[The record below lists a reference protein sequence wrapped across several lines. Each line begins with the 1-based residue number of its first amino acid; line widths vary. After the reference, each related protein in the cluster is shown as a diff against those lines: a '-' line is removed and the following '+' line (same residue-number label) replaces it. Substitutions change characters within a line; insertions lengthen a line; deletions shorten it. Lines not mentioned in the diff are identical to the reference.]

1 MSASKAAATKTHKIR
16 LLVVDDHFV
25 VRLGLTSA
33 LNLEPDM
40 QVVAEANDGQQALE
54 LYRKHKPDLVVMDY
68 QLPQLNGAQAT
79 AAICREFPDA
89 RVIVLSVYKA
99 EEDVHRAVQAGASA
113 YLPKSSEPE
122 ELIEAIRTGHGG
134 GRYFPAAIANVLAGR
149 ASRDPLS
156 DREIEVLT
164 MIVRGRSN
172 KEIAGDLGISEN
184 TVKFHTTRIFEKLG
198 VLDRV
203 QAATAAIERGIVHLP

>member
-1 MSASKAAATKTHKIR
+1 MSATKAATKSHQIR

-40 QVVAEANDGQQALE
+40 QVVAEANDGQQALD

-99 EEDVHRAVQAGASA
+99 EEDVHRAVQAGAAA

-122 ELIEAIRTGHGG
+122 ELIEAIRTVYGG

-164 MIVRGRSN
+164 NIVRGRSN

>member
-1 MSASKAAATKTHKIR
+1 MSASKTAKSQKIR

-40 QVVAEANDGQQALE
+40 QVIAEANDGQQALE

-89 RVIVLSVYKA
+89 RIIVLSVYKA
-99 EEDVHRAVQAGASA
+99 EEDVHRAVQAGAAA

-122 ELIEAIRTGHGG
+122 ELIEAIRTVYGG

-156 DREIEVLT
+156 EREIEVLT

-172 KEIAGDLGISEN
+172 KEVAGDLGISEN

>member
-1 MSASKAAATKTHKIR
+1 MSKAAPKQKIR
-16 LLVVDDHFV
+16 LLIVDDHFV
-25 VRLGLTSA
+25 VRLGLASA

-40 QVVAEANDGQQALE
+40 SVIAEAGDGPQAIE
-54 LYRKHKPDLVVMDY
+54 AYRKHKPDVVLMDY
-68 QLPQLNGAQAT
+68 QLPGINGAEAT
-79 AAICREFPDA
+79 QSIRAEFPEA
-89 RVIVLSVYKA
+89 RVIVLSVFKA

-122 ELIEAIRTGHGG
+122 ELMEAIRSVYGG
-134 GRYFPAAIANVLAGR
+134 GTYFPAAISNVLAGR
-149 ASRDPLS
+149 AKREPLS
-156 DREIEVLT
+156 VREIEVLR
-164 MIVRGRSN
+164 MIVQGNSN
-172 KEIAGDLGISEN
+172 KEISSGLGISEN

>member
-1 MSASKAAATKTHKIR
+1 MSKPSPKNKIH
-16 LLVVDDHFV
+16 LLIVDDHFV
-25 VRLGLTSA
+25 VRLGLASA

-40 QVVAEANDGQQALE
+40 TVIAEAGDGPQAIE
-54 LYRKHKPDLVVMDY
+54 AYRKHRPDVVVMDY
-68 QLPQLNGAQAT
+68 QLPGMNGAEATQAIRT
-79 AAICREFPDA
+79 EFPEA
-89 RVIVLSVYKA
+89 RIIVLSVFKA

-122 ELIEAIRTGHGG
+122 ELMEAIRSVHGG
-134 GRYFPAAIANVLAGR
+134 GTYYPAAIANVLAGR
-149 ASRDPLS
+149 AKRESLS
-156 DREIEVLT
+156 AREIEVLA
-164 MIVRGRSN
+164 MIVHGHSN
-172 KEIAGDLGISEN
+172 KEISSGLGISEN

>member
-1 MSASKAAATKTHKIR
+1 MSSSKSSSKSSKIR

-40 QVVAEANDGQQALE
+40 QVVAEASDGRQAIE
-54 LYRKHKPDLVVMDY
+54 LFRKHKPDITVMDY
-68 QLPQLNGAQAT
+68 QLPELTGAEAT
-79 AAICREFPDA
+79 AEIAREFPEA

-122 ELIEAIRTGHGG
+122 ELIEAIRTVHAG

-156 DREIEVLT
+156 YREIEVLT

-172 KEIAGDLGISEN
+172 KEVASELGISEN

-203 QAATAAIERGIVHLP
+203 QAATAAIERGIVHLE